1 MSKLKEL
8 TRPVLSWMFGLAF
21 CIFTGMRII
30 PAEAFVGV
38 ATACIIWWFK
48 SRDEE
53 KQQVQIKELERLVK
67 K

>member
-1 MSKLKEL
+1 MNLKGL
-8 TRPVLSWMFGLAF
+8 TRPILSWIFGVAF
-21 CIFTGMRII
+21 CVFTGMRIV
-30 PAEAFVGV
+30 PPEAFVGV

-53 KQQVQIKELERLVK
+53 KLQDRLKELEQWIK